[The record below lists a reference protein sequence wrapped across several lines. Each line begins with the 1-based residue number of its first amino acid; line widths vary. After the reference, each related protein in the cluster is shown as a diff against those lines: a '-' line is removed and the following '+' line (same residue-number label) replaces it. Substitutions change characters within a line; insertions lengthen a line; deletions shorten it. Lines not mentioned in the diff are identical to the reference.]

1 MNLRKHSA
9 KREFIINT
17 EEKQTLGMQ
26 HVWRRICAPKYYS
39 EKKPYSFKEHENAY
53 SQIQNLHAPESLYR
67 EGSLCCMVWLSSKI
81 SVRH

>member
-39 EKKPYSFKEHENAY
+39 EKKPYSFKEHENA
-53 SQIQNLHAPESLYR
+53 
-67 EGSLCCMVWLSSKI
+67 
-81 SVRH
+81 

>member
-1 MNLRKHSA
+1 MYQKTHSGKKPHEIMNLRKHSA

-39 EKKPYSFKEHENAY
+39 EKKPYSFKEHENA
-53 SQIQNLHAPESLYR
+53 
-67 EGSLCCMVWLSSKI
+67 
-81 SVRH
+81 